1 MLHPW
6 RPRLSLRAKT
16 LIIHATTMIVG
27 EYSRHLACCFQRL
40 LFARSVGVALAA
52 DWLPVEPSP
61 LGIVRRRL
69 LCGRDCQRDKSNE
82 ADDPHRAGASL
93 DRAAY
98 GRYIYQRIK
107 SGLTPRQPA

>member
-1 MLHPW
+1 M
-6 RPRLSLRAKT
+6 T
-16 LIIHATTMIVG
+16 IHATAMVVG

-40 LFARSVGVALAA
+40 LFARGVGVALPP
-52 DWLPVEPSP
+52 DWPPVEPSS

-69 LCGRDCQRDKSNE
+69 LSGRDCQRDKSGE

-98 GRYIYQRIK
+98 GRYVYQRIK
-107 SGLTPRQPA
+107 RGL